1 MGGKDSRQNS
11 VPAFEPPCGETGC
24 LCHAT
29 NAGCRRAYC
38 SNKTNAPGRALPMRA
53 LGFPLDMGSTFE
65 PSSLVVTR
73 GTVGKLDVPLSY
85 LPHSPSATFRG
96 VKFRGASCAVVGN
109 SGILKMTQYGAEI
122 DAHDVVV
129 RLNQAPTRGYEKHVG
144 QKTNIRLLNALWS
157 REYSVKQ
164 KWINWELPVEPNVT
178 FIASRGETVVQ
189 NFKNLYSRMKMS
201 KPDAAVLM
209 ISSRVVSK
217 TKLLLGTFR
226 GCMTSGGRSR
236 YNGGGVPSSGLV
248 AAFAFKEL
256 CRTVSVYGIGTGSL
270 KV

>member
-1 MGGKDSRQNS
+1 
-11 VPAFEPPCGETGC
+11 
-24 LCHAT
+24 
-29 NAGCRRAYC
+29 
-38 SNKTNAPGRALPMRA
+38 MRA
-53 LGFPLDMGSTFE
+53 LGFPLDMGTTFE
-65 PSSLVVTR
+65 PHSLVVTR
-73 GTVGKLDVPLSY
+73 GTVGKLDIPLSY
-85 LPHSPSATFRG
+85 LPHSPSAIFRG
-96 VKFRGASCAVVGN
+96 LKLRGASCAVVGN
-109 SGILKMTQYGAEI
+109 SGILKMTQYGTEI

-144 QKTNIRLLNALWS
+144 QKTTIRLLNALWS

-209 ISSRVVSK
+209 ISGRVVSK

-226 GCMTSGGRSR
+226 SCMASGGRSR
-236 YNGGGVPSSGLV
+236 YNGGGVPSSGAHANL
-248 AAFAFKEL
+248 ASNIL
-256 CRTVSVYGIGTGSL
+256 P
-270 KV
+270 